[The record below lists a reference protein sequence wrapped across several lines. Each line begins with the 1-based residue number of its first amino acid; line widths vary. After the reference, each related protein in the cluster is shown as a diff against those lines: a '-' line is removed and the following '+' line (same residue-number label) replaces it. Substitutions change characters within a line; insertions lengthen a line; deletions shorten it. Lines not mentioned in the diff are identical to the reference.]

1 MIRKLFNTLSKMND
15 EEISAAFKLFDI
27 NGDGLI
33 NLQGITQELNF
44 FLKLFESLI
53 NSIYNSQMP
62 LITLFLTFHLL

>member
-1 MIRKLFNTLSKMND
+1 MND